1 MSIGLVDGAAR
12 QGLEDQVAPD
22 GSEGVGGP
30 ELPTRDLL
38 LGSPYC
44 RGLQPYLTRLSFR
57 Q

>member
-22 GSEGVGGP
+22 GSEGVRGP